1 MASNQIRYVTRRVG
15 MNTRLT
21 LRLDKEIIE
30 RIKIYASKQQ
40 KSLSE
45 LTEELYKS
53 FLLKNPENSESE
65 IRSPIAKKYKGIISS
80 AGYDAETQ
88 KLNYLRDKHLP

>member
-1 MASNQIRYVTRRVG
+1 MDTK
-15 MNTRLT
+15 LT

-30 RIKIYASKQQ
+30 RIKICASKQQ

-53 FLLKNPENSESE
+53 FLLKSPGNSESE
-65 IRSPIAKKYKGIISS
+65 IRSPIAKKYKGIINS
-80 AGYDAETQ
+80 ADFDEETQ
-88 KLNYLRDKHLP
+88 KLNYLRDKHLS